1 MNKTTISH
9 QALFKLSLLAAL
21 LCSAGCA
28 TVSPD
33 TTDTTDTTATQP
45 TNVSGDPD
53 THVVATAAAA
63 EPAPVNAKTPGTLA
77 AADAVT
83 SPATTG
89 VLGEKP
95 VQNALADA
103 EDSGDLWERIRAGYT
118 LPALD
123 SPYTKRHEQWFANN
137 PEYMENMVN
146 RARLY
151 LYYIVEEVEKRGM
164 PMEIALLP
172 AIESAYQPHAYS
184 RARAVG
190 LWQFIPSTGR
200 LYGLKANWWY
210 DGRRDVMA
218 STQAAL
224 DYLEKLNKDFN
235 GDWQLALA
243 AYNCGE
249 GKVARLM
256 AQNRRKGL
264 PTTYQYLKLP
274 RETKNYIPKLMAM
287 VNIITDPEKYG
298 LKISPIPNEPYFTQI
313 DIGSQVDLGV
323 VAKLVDMPV
332 SDLYQI
338 NPEYVRWIT
347 DPNGSHQLLV
357 PADKK
362 DALLAGLSTL
372 PDDERVQWL
381 HHEVRRGDTISQ
393 IARRYGVTIEAIKTS
408 NRLHTTLMRP
418 GQDLL
423 IPVSHSKL
431 ASAAPIPSAP
441 RKRIDAGPNGKVRVT
456 YRVRSGD
463 TLWSIARRYKVYV
476 HQLRQWN
483 LLDVGEIL
491 KLGQKIQV
499 WTRPLPSAEID
510 NNLPG

>member
-1 MNKTTISH
+1 
-9 QALFKLSLLAAL
+9 
-21 LCSAGCA
+21 
-28 TVSPD
+28 
-33 TTDTTDTTATQP
+33 
-45 TNVSGDPD
+45 
-53 THVVATAAAA
+53 
-63 EPAPVNAKTPGTLA
+63 
-77 AADAVT
+77 
-83 SPATTG
+83 
-89 VLGEKP
+89 
-95 VQNALADA
+95 
-103 EDSGDLWERIRAGYT
+103 
-118 LPALD
+118 
-123 SPYTKRHEQWFANN
+123 
-137 PEYMENMVN
+137 
-146 RARLY
+146 
-151 LYYIVEEVEKRGM
+151 VEEVEKRGM

-172 AIESAYQPHAYS
+172 AIESTYQPHAYS

-224 DYLEKLNKDFN
+224 DYLEKLSKDFN

-249 GKVARLM
+249 GKVARLI
-256 AQNRRKGL
+256 AHNRRKGL
-264 PTTYQYLKLP
+264 STAYQDLPLP
-274 RETKNYIPKLMAM
+274 RETKNYVPKLMAM
-287 VNIITDPEKYG
+287 VNIITNPEKYG

-323 VAKLVDMPV
+323 IAKLVDLPV
-332 SDLYQI
+332 ADLYQI

-347 DPNGSHQLLV
+347 DPNGPHQLLV

-362 DALLAGLSTL
+362 DALLEGLSTL

-408 NRLHTTLMRP
+408 NRLNTTLMRV

-423 IPVSHSKL
+423 IPVSHSKV

-441 RKRIDAGPNGKVRVT
+441 RKRIDNGPNGQVRVT

-463 TLWSIARRYKVYV
+463 TLWSIARRYRVYV

-483 LLDVGEIL
+483 LLDVGQIL
-491 KLGQKIQV
+491 HLGQKIQV
-499 WTRPLPSAEID
+499 WTNPSPRAGID
-510 NNLPG
+510 GNPSG